1 MKNHDAA
8 KKLPPLN
15 NLNRSLDELNDEMQQ
30 NKDDLMFQ
38 TEVDV
43 SNYNRVQPRSIT
55 SLK

>member
-1 MKNHDAA
+1 MKNHEAA